1 MKTGL
6 SVMKDTLMGLT
17 ALGRAMGQVC
27 LILFLAGCATGP
39 EFKTPAPPAVSG
51 YTASALPAH
60 TASSPTALGG
70 EQRFAEGIL
79 IETQWWQAFE
89 SSKLDALIEQ
99 ALAASPTLEAAEA
112 ILSQARQVYEARAGS
127 TQYPQANA
135 NLSGERKSVNNAA
148 MGQPDGENTFNLYSA
163 SVNVHYDLDLFRGN
177 RRVLEALAAQAD
189 YRRFQ
194 LEGARLTLAAD
205 IIATAIAQARLSAQ
219 IEVMERILNAQTEQ
233 LALTRR
239 SLELGSV
246 SDVDVLALQTQT
258 EQTRAVIP
266 ALRNGRGQASHLLAM
281 LIGQTPSATNV
292 PQFTLTDFK
301 LPSELPL
308 QVPSELVRRR
318 PDIRASEALLHAA
331 CAEYGA
337 AVSKLYP
344 QISLNADFGAQAL
357 TMDKLFNPASLIWSL
372 GGQLAQPL
380 FNRGLR
386 AEARAAEAGFDAAS
400 AHYRETILQAFRGV
414 ADVLR
419 GLEHN
424 THALKATTATVIS
437 AHETLDLV
445 QKRYAMGAANYIE
458 VLTAQQ
464 VVESSRMDLCAAQA
478 QRLLDTVT
486 FYSSMGGGWRDDVN
500 RVSQ

>member
-1 MKTGL
+1 MKTIL
-6 SVMKDTLMGLT
+6 SVMKALMELT
-17 ALGRAMGQVC
+17 ALGRMMGQVG
-27 LILFLAGCATGP
+27 LILFFVGCATGP
-39 EFKTPAPPAVSG
+39 EFKTPALPAVSG

-70 EQRFAEGIL
+70 EQRFSEGVQ

-112 ILSQARQVYEARAGS
+112 TLRQVRHTYEARAGS

-135 NLSGERKSVNNAA
+135 NLSGERKSVNNATR
-148 MGQPDGENTFNLYSA
+148 GQTGGENTFNLYSA
-163 SVNVHYDLDLFRGN
+163 SVNVRYDFDLFGGN
-177 RRVLEALAAQAD
+177 RRALDALAAQAD

-194 LEGARLTLAAD
+194 LEGARLTLAANV
-205 IIATAIAQARLSAQ
+205 IATAIAQARLSAQ
-219 IEVMERILNAQTEQ
+219 IDVAERILNAQTEQ

-239 SLELGSV
+239 RLELGSA
-246 SDVDVLALQTQT
+246 SDVDVLALRTQM
-258 EQTRAVIP
+258 EQTRAGIP
-266 ALRNGRGQASHLLAM
+266 ALRNARDQASHLLAM
-281 LIGQTPSATNV
+281 LIGQTPSATTL
-292 PQFTLTDFK
+292 PQFTLADFK

-308 QVPSELVRRR
+308 QVPSELIRRR

-331 CAEYGA
+331 GAEHGV

-344 QISLNADFGAQAL
+344 QISLNADVGAQAL
-357 TMDKLFNPASLIWSL
+357 TMDKLFNPGSLIWSL

-400 AHYRETILQAFRGV
+400 AHYRETVLQAFRDA

-419 GLEHN
+419 GLEH
-424 THALKATTATVIS
+424 HAQALTATTAAAIS
-437 AHETLDLV
+437 AQETLDLV
-445 QKRYAMGAANYIE
+445 QQRYALGAANYLE

-464 VVESSRMDLCAAQA
+464 VVESSRMDLCADQA
-478 QRLLDTVT
+478 QRLIDTVT
-486 FYSSMGGGWRDDVN
+486 FFSAMGGGWKDDDETGKE
-500 RVSQ
+500 